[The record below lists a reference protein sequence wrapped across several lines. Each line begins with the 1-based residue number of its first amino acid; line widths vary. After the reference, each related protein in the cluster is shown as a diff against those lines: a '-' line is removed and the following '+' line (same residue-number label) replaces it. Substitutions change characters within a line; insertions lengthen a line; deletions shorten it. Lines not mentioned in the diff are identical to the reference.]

1 MPDPTLQDLKID
13 LTKLDGRISTQEEQ
27 MQTHKAETAT
37 KISEYQLDYHTGWRA
52 VHASME
58 AMKIR
63 IAERDADQA
72 KRDADHR
79 ETAAKRETNH
89 QAAIN
94 ALSEKMVNREIRLI
108 IALIMIIGLAFTI
121 FRTTLPTPTITLP
134 TATTTTSTAAEPTA
148 TPTTLRPQGTQALAI
163 PPASP

>member
-1 MPDPTLQDLKID
+1 
-13 LTKLDGRISTQEEQ
+13 

-37 KISEYQLDYHTGWRA
+37 KISEYQLDYHTGWQA

-58 AMKIR
+58 SMKAR

-79 ETAAKRETNH
+79 ETAAKRETKYLEEVAKRETNH

-94 ALSEKMVNREIRLI
+94 TLSEKMVNREIRLI

-134 TATTTTSTAAEPTA
+134 TATTQQVEAEAITASGNPTSP
-148 TPTTLRPQGTQALAI
+148 LRAQI
-163 PPASP
+163 